1 VDEIYDAVFVRT
13 FTDLSRKVLW
23 AVFDVVIIDG
33 VVNGVADI
41 AKGAAGIVRTAQA
54 GILRFY
60 AAIMAIGALA
70 ILIYIVLSAKF

>member
-1 VDEIYDAVFVRT
+1 
-13 FTDLSRKVLW
+13 
-23 AVFDVVIIDG
+23 
-33 VVNGVADI
+33 VVNGIADI

-70 ILIYIVLSAKF
+70 ILIYIVLSAR